1 MNTTN
6 TIAKPVKMKG
16 MTELTSGLEFG
27 NDVWICPESIWPL
40 GGKPLLLVSG
50 GGASAIKS
58 QSISKKA
65 RIVSARSRGRTKGD
79 CKGPL
84 HYHRLLNEESEVST
98 IPGMLRDTMNQ
109 RQYVLIY
116 LNVKME

>member
-1 MNTTN
+1 MRRKYNWGTEIVN
-6 TIAKPVKMKG
+6 DCHEAHKG
-16 MTELTSGLEFG
+16 
-27 NDVWICPESIWPL
+27 DP
-40 GGKPLLLVSG
+40 
-50 GGASAIKS
+50 KS